1 MHSSEKKEGAN
12 ATLERNISSVFFHK
26 ATEVVNKANVIQKI
40 FDYNEIRRD
49 AMKKY
54 FTNEEVKAIGPRIR
68 KLLDE
73 NGISVAEAA
82 GELGIEV
89 SYYYRMLKGTR
100 PMTIDNL
107 IAHCMYL
114 DVSLGYLLAGD
125 ESLYWDDKNNVVPG
139 EIEILIEKVVSSIE
153 NLDAH
158 RRAEKAAKLGHRFS
172 EMIEKMN

>member
-1 MHSSEKKEGAN
+1 M
-12 ATLERNISSVFFHK
+12 FFHK

>member
-12 ATLERNISSVFFHK
+12 ATLEGNISSVFFHK

-54 FTNEEVKAIGPRIR
+54 FTTEEVKAIGPRIR

-82 GELGIEV
+82 GELG
-89 SYYYRMLKGTR
+89 MK
-100 PMTIDNL
+100 
-107 IAHCMYL
+107 
-114 DVSLGYLLAGD
+114 
-125 ESLYWDDKNNVVPG
+125 
-139 EIEILIEKVVSSIE
+139 
-153 NLDAH
+153 
-158 RRAEKAAKLGHRFS
+158 
-172 EMIEKMN
+172 